1 MATSISIRH
10 YVGIYIYETYIYKMS
25 ASVPREDDT
34 EIPWSPKGP
43 IERNVINIIIYIYN
57 KSPWESH
64 SQEEQHTQCSLIKWG
79 GENHVPPYKDLF

>member
-34 EIPWSPKGP
+34 ELPWGPKGP
-43 IERNVINIIIYIYN
+43 IERNVINIRIYIYN
-57 KSPWESH
+57 KSPLRISFPGGAAPIG
-64 SQEEQHTQCSLIKWG
+64 SLELKKWSKISLSIFD
-79 GENHVPPYKDLF
+79 YF